1 MIDDRQVIEALRTDP
16 TGDGLDPDRVIAGA
30 RRRRTRN
37 RVVGAAATAAAAVVA
52 ASAVVVTG
60 IPTGSDPT
68 PAATPTPTPTPT
80 SSLSTGTE
88 QPWPAVQGTAPVDWV
103 PLGPV
108 GPKPIGRIPRGRW
121 VELMNNMWFVTT
133 GTSWCLSYTSG
144 TPTEVPKPS
153 ECRGTIGNRNL
164 VKGTI
169 GMPGS
174 NRQVV
179 SVYDGDL
186 RRVVYT
192 IDNRYVEAKLYRMDA
207 VPGWTV
213 AVGQL
218 PGDVMGALESVFAY
232 DKRGK
237 LVAKLTKV
245 EMATKPLND
254 PLHPR

>member
-1 MIDDRQVIEALRTDP
+1 MIDEHQVIDALRSNP
-16 TGDGLDPDRVIAGA
+16 AGDGLDPDRVIAGA

-37 RVVGAAATAAAAVVA
+37 RISAVAAAAAIGVVA
-52 ASAVVVTG
+52 VAMVSSTGVVNS
-60 IPTGSDPT
+60 SDPAPATSPQKT
-68 PAATPTPTPTPT
+68 PSPTP
-80 SSLSTGTE
+80 LSTGTK

-103 PLGPV
+103 PLGLV

-121 VELMNNMWFVTT
+121 VELMNNIWFVTT
-133 GTSWCLSYTSG
+133 GTSWCLSNTSG

-153 ECRGTIGNRNL
+153 ECIGTVGNRNL

-174 NRQVV
+174 NRQVI
-179 SVYDGDL
+179 SVYEGEL

-192 IDNRYVEAKLYRMDA
+192 IDNRYIEAKLYRMDA

-213 AVGQL
+213 AAGQL

-245 EMATKPLND
+245 EMGTAPLND